1 MHGFNVF
8 NLLLLS
14 PHNPTPFMLATT
26 GTPHSRLVVE
36 DHTDKLSSESEL
48 RDLLEQHHID
58 TEWYDSVDYAIA
70 GW

>member
-1 MHGFNVF
+1 
-8 NLLLLS
+8 
-14 PHNPTPFMLATT
+14 MLATT